1 MIPSPHSNG
10 PLLLHPADH
19 SRAVMKFHHSHA
31 ANLSHGAHNL
41 TQESAKHVGGLASAP
56 MASTVYSRKNVASST
71 RKRSPAR
78 PSLPKPSR
86 ITLASGCRS
95 GLSDYPGAFI
105 LELAN
110 YLDNLPLIRI
120 NAGREL
126 TPSFA

>member
-1 MIPSPHSNG
+1 M
-10 PLLLHPADH
+10 
-19 SRAVMKFHHSHA
+19 
-31 ANLSHGAHNL
+31 
-41 TQESAKHVGGLASAP
+41 GGLVSAP
-56 MASTVYSRKNVASST
+56 MASTDSSHTNVASST
-71 RKRSPAR
+71 RRRSPAR
-78 PSLPKPSR
+78 TSLPKPSR
-86 ITLASGCRS
+86 IALASGCRS